1 MCPSSRQAGRE
12 AGCGA
17 GRRERKGEEGPLDPF
32 DKPNG
37 EGGRWAE
44 GDAFYLAV
52 SVVSEPPA
60 SDLTATL
67 RRDLF
72 CMHSIVRS
80 KQSGVSC
87 VW

>member
-1 MCPSSRQAGRE
+1 M
-12 AGCGA
+12 GA
-17 GRRERKGEEGPLDPF
+17 GGRERKGKGRPLDPF

-37 EGGRWAE
+37 GGYT
-44 GDAFYLAV
+44 FYLAV

-60 SDLTATL
+60 SDLTAAL
-67 RRDLF
+67 HRDLF

>member
-1 MCPSSRQAGRE
+1 MGQRE
-12 AGCGA
+12 
-17 GRRERKGEEGPLDPF
+17 EEEGKGRPLDPF
-32 DKPNG
+32 DKLSG
-37 EGGRWAE
+37 VGG
-44 GDAFYLAV
+44 GDPFYLAV

-60 SDLTATL
+60 SDLTAAL
-67 RRDLF
+67 HQDLF